1 MISCI
6 SIDYNDDTVI
16 ENDVSKKW
24 ETLKKVLKNN
34 TQSKLLVIDN
44 VDNIDSIEQYP
55 MQDKELIKMAS
66 WHNMTIIITSRLSG
80 LPGYDTSFEIENL
93 GDANNSKNCIE
104 LFYHYNPRASRYRA
118 VNEETV
124 SNLCFLAGYNTM
136 IIELLAKGSLYY
148 SHNIWNR

>member
-44 VDNIDSIEQYP
+44 VDNIDSIH
-55 MQDKELIKMAS
+55 IK
-66 WHNMTIIITSRLSG
+66 
-80 LPGYDTSFEIENL
+80 
-93 GDANNSKNCIE
+93 
-104 LFYHYNPRASRYRA
+104 
-118 VNEETV
+118 
-124 SNLCFLAGYNTM
+124 
-136 IIELLAKGSLYY
+136 
-148 SHNIWNR
+148 